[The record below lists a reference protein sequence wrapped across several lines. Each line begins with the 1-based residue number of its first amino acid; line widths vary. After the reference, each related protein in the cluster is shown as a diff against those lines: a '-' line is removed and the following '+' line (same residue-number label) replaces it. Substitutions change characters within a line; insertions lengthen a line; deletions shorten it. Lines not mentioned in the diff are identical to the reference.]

1 MLTHAFVV
9 RLFGLPNKKV
19 CALLSAL
26 DCIINIVKFVSGSFV
41 LGVNQFLSQSCRV
54 FTGMLCLDK
63 ILLNFSETPA
73 TYGMT
78 MLWHLFLSSS
88 CIVRE
93 LFLERLVGFDV

>member
-41 LGVNQFLSQSCRV
+41 LGVNQFLSQSV
-54 FTGMLCLDK
+54 AGSEMNWDVW
-63 ILLNFSETPA
+63 ILLNFFDTPA
-73 TYGMT
+73 SYGMT
-78 MLWHLFLSSS
+78 ML
-88 CIVRE
+88 
-93 LFLERLVGFDV
+93 